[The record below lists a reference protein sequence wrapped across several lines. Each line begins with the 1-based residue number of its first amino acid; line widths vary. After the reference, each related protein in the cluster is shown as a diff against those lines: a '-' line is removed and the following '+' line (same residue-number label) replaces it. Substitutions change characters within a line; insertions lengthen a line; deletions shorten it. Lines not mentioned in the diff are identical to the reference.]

1 MDGPATSELRAQATY
16 LIYRGLGT
24 AMQRLPEP
32 VAEVAATAVGMALT
46 MVRRRSRAAYGRNIR
61 RVLGANLSD
70 AEVRAWTRRAF
81 LNYARYWLE
90 GSRLPAVPAELVQE
104 RMMVESGY
112 EHLVAGMEAG
122 QGVILALPHLGR
134 WEWGGA
140 WLNLQG
146 YPMTAVAETVEPPKL
161 YDWFVAQRRAL
172 GLSIIALGPDAGGV
186 LLRTLRAGGLVGL
199 LCDRDIVGNG
209 VEVEFFGER
218 TTLPAGPATL
228 ALRTGAVLL
237 PTAVYGGPGRDHSAV
252 IMAPVA
258 TGRTGRLRADV
269 TRVTQQ
275 VAHDLEQLI
284 RRAPD
289 QWYLFQPN
297 WPSDRGEVAPTPAA
311 GSAGPAPT
319 DDGV

>member
-1 MDGPATSELRAQATY
+1 
-16 LIYRGLGT
+16 
-24 AMQRLPEP
+24 MQRLPES
-32 VAEVAATAVGMALT
+32 VAAVAASIVGMVLT
-46 MVRRRSRAAYGRNIR
+46 TARRDARAVYARHLR
-61 RVLGANLSD
+61 RVLGDGLSE
-70 AEVRAWTRRAF
+70 AEVRAWTRRVF

-90 GSRLPAVPAELVQE
+90 GARLPRVDATVIES
-104 RMMVESGY
+104 RMFVESGY
-112 EHLVAGMEAG
+112 EHLVEAMATK
-122 QGVILALPHLGR
+122 QGAVLALPHLGR

-146 YPMTAVAETVEPPKL
+146 YPMTAVAELVEPPKL
-161 YDWFVAQRRAL
+161 YDWFVSQRQAL
-172 GLSIIALGPDAGGV
+172 GLTIVPLGDAGGV

-228 ALRTGAVLL
+228 ALRTGAALL
-237 PTAVYGGPGRDHSAV
+237 PTAVYGGPGRDHTAV
-252 IMAPVA
+252 ILPAVA
-258 TGRTGRLRADV
+258 TERTGRLRADV

-275 VAHDLEQLI
+275 VAHDLERLI

-297 WPSDRGEVAPTPAA
+297 WPSDHTALSPPDPATTA
-311 GSAGPAPT
+311 
-319 DDGV
+319 DGA